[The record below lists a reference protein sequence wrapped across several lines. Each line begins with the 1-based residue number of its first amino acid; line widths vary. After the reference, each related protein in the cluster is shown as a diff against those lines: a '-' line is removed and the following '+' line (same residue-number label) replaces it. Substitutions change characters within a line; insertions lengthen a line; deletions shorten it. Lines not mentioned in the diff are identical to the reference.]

1 MISLIGQINWI
12 NQNQHIPSYIAS
24 TQAAS
29 EIIQN
34 ELKKIEAKEKEEKI
48 EKVKEVEEA
57 SEIVKDDD
65 PRHEVEM
72 EEKLQHIDIRV

>member
-12 NQNQHIPSYIAS
+12 NQNQHIPSYIAA

-34 ELKKIEAKEKEEKI
+34 ELKKIEAQEKEEEV
-48 EKVKEVEEA
+48 EKVKEVEEF
-57 SEIVKDDD
+57 SGISKDDD
-65 PRHEVEM
+65 PKHQIEQ
-72 EEKLQHIDIRV
+72 EEKLQHIDIKV